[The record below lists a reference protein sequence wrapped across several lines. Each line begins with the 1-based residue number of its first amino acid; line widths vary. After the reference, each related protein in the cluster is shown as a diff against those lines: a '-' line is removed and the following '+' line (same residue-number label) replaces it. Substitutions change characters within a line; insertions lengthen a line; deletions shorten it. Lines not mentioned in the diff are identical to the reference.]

1 MKIGKQKLKSEV
13 IKQKK
18 KPAKPEKKAAPSKS
32 AKTTKKTKKAKKSKL
47 KLILPLILI
56 LAVAGGAFAFI
67 HHKGSKEDQAN
78 DLQMEANI
86 DEQKDS
92 DEKEDKEDKKDDKK
106 EDKKSKD
113 KDSQKDEGKSDEGDD
128 ENTEDTESEEETEN
142 PISVS
147 DAVNF
152 MQTLSPQLLGLSGSS
167 MAQYK
172 VYPSM
177 SVVLV
182 DGMECSELSV
192 YSQGKESGTNDIEGI
207 YLLSRGE
214 LRHLYRLDKKTE
226 QVTEIPLSDMQS
238 TALDDLGSEL
248 SPEQSAALDEAI
260 KNYES
265 ENAD

>member
-1 MKIGKQKLKSEV
+1 MNNGKQKLKSEV
-13 IKQKK
+13 IKKKK
-18 KPAKPEKKAAPSKS
+18 KPAKPAKKAAPPKP
-32 AKTTKKTKKAKKSKL
+32 AKTKNQTKTKAKKSKL
-47 KLILPLILI
+47 RLVLPLILI
-56 LAVAGGAFAFI
+56 LAIAGGAVAFI
-67 HHKGSKEDQAN
+67 HHRGSKEDQTD
-78 DLQMEANI
+78 DLQMEANV
-86 DEQKDS
+86 DEPQDDNVKKDESKDS
-92 DEKEDKEDKKDDKK
+92 NDDKAEENK
-106 EDKKSKD
+106 DNKKAD
-113 KDSQKDEGKSDEGDD
+113 A
-128 ENTEDTESEEETEN
+128 ENTENAEGAETQEEEAQD

-152 MQTLSPQLLGLSGSS
+152 MQTLSPQLLGLPGNS

-214 LRHLYRLDKKTE
+214 LRRLYRLDKKTE
-226 QVTEIPLSDMQS
+226 QVTEIPLSDAQS
-238 TALDDLGSEL
+238 GALGNLGSEL

-260 KNYES
+260 QNYES
-265 ENAD
+265 ETND